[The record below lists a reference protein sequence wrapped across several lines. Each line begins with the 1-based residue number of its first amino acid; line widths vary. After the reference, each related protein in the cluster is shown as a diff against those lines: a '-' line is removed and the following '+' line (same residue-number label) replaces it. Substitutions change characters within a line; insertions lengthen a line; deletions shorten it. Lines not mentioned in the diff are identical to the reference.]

1 MAFQRVRATE
11 IVGVLFTCLLAS
23 ISLRS
28 HSFVYVVTGIL
39 SAVMVLSLVLP
50 GNSSAFLSL
59 KDLLKRYLSHPLRW
73 PLLLLSASALLSIP
87 TSWDPVY
94 SARVFVK
101 EFVLRPLFY
110 ITVSLWV
117 TYRGALSWHRHFQ
130 WANIAFLILYF
141 ALLLQWILFRQHPL
155 LLHDHIDLDLTRLS
169 LHQVVFLYGQ
179 NNKLFDGINDISA
192 HVLIFIASSFVFWR
206 SGLHARLNMVLFV
219 LNIVLLITTTKRA
232 PVIVVAVALLLTG
245 LLTSKARR
253 YVAAGTFIVV
263 VMVTALFATDLR
275 TYFIR
280 QDKTVVE
287 SLLRKDLEFLSEPPQ
302 SSVAVRIHAYRAF
315 GRELLESPF
324 TGCGIGRRNIR
335 EAMPKA
341 VAVSTAAH
349 GHNVFLDFALQM
361 GVQGALALAVV
372 VFAQGLLLH
381 RAWKS
386 SGDHRIEPYMLLGL
400 IFLVMFWGANLF
412 EDTFRNQRS
421 ILYWLVTGL
430 CTGLAMK
437 PLEVE
442 EPAA

>member
-1 MAFQRVRATE
+1 M
-11 IVGVLFTCLLAS
+11 VGPLFTCLLAS

-28 HSFVYVVTGIL
+28 HSFVYVVTGVL

-50 GNSSAFLSL
+50 GDSSAFIPL
-59 KDLLKRYLSHPLRW
+59 KDLLRRYLSHPLRW
-73 PLLLLSASALLSIP
+73 PLLLLSATALLSIYM
-87 TSWDPVY
+87 SSDPVY
-94 SARVFVK
+94 SARVFAK
-101 EFVLRPLFY
+101 EFVLGPLFY

-117 TYRGALSWHRHFQ
+117 AYRGAPSWDRHFQ
-130 WANIAFLILYF
+130 RANIAVLILYF
-141 ALLLQWILFRQHPL
+141 ALLIQWMLFRQHPL
-155 LLHDHIDLDLTRLS
+155 LLQDHLDLDLTQLP
-169 LHQVVFLYGQ
+169 LHQVVFLYG
-179 NNKLFDGINDISA
+179 NSNELFDGINHISV

-206 SGLHARLNMVLFV
+206 SGPHTRLSMVLFI

-232 PVIVVAVALLLTG
+232 PLIVVIVAMLITG
-245 LLTSKARR
+245 LLNSKTRR

-263 VMVTALFATDLR
+263 VIVTALFATDLR
-275 TYFIR
+275 RYFIR
-280 QDKTVVE
+280 EDKTVVE

-302 SSVAVRIHAYRAF
+302 SSVAVRIHAYREF
-315 GRELLESPF
+315 GEELVKSPF
-324 TGCGIGRRNIR
+324 TGCGIGLRNIR
-335 EAMPKA
+335 EDMPKA
-341 VAVSTAAH
+341 VEVSSASH
-349 GHNVFLDFALQM
+349 SHNVFVDFALQM

-386 SGDHRIEPYMLLGL
+386 SGDRRIEPYMLLGV

-412 EDTFRNQRS
+412 DDTFRNQRS

-442 EPAA
+442 ERTA